1 MNRVFDSEKV
11 KRVILLSR
19 ALHHLREEEDQLQ
32 KDIER
37 INERLKRVEQI
48 KREHIGSRAG
58 ILHALKLSDAYR
70 DGPGYHDRK
79 DRFMDELS
87 STVVQGMAETQ

>member
-1 MNRVFDSEKV
+1 MNRVFNPEKV

-19 ALHHLREEEDQLQ
+19 ALHHLHEEEDQLQ

-37 INERLKRVEQI
+37 IKERLKRVEEV
-48 KREHIGSRAG
+48 KRQHTGERAG
-58 ILHALKLSDAYR
+58 ILHDLHLSDAYR
-70 DGPGYHDRK
+70 SYRSFHDDK